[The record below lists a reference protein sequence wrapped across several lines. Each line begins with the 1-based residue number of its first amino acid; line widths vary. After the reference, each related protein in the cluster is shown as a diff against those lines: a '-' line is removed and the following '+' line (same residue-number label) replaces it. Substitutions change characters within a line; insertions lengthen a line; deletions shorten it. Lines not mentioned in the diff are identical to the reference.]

1 MSETTAP
8 VEVLDV
14 PATEQEATG
23 KELVAVMRDRAR
35 TYGMLARI
43 FRVEVDDDLVA
54 QMRGMKFPTAT
65 GNEHVDKGYRLL
77 FNYLST
83 VWEDTKL
90 DLARDYMRTFIGHG
104 VNGHSAAYPFESVHT
119 SEKRLLMQEAR
130 DEVLAI
136 YRANNLKKDESWRDC
151 EDHIAVELEF
161 MQVMAKRTA
170 DALLA
175 GREDEAVEE
184 LRTQRAFVRDHL
196 ANWVPIFV
204 HDIMQWSETDFY
216 RGAGE
221 LLLGFVQVEG
231 ETLDDLLTS
240 EA

>member
-1 MSETTAP
+1 
-8 VEVLDV
+8 
-14 PATEQEATG
+14 
-23 KELVAVMRDRAR
+23 
-35 TYGMLARI
+35 
-43 FRVEVDDDLVA
+43 
-54 QMRGMKFPTAT
+54 
-65 GNEHVDKGYRLL
+65 
-77 FNYLST
+77 
-83 VWEDTKL
+83 
-90 DLARDYMRTFIGHG
+90 MRTFSGHG
-104 VNGHSAAYPFESVHT
+104 VNGHSAAYPCESVHT

-231 ETLDDLLTS
+231 ETLDDLLAN

>member
-43 FRVEVDDDLVA
+43 FRVEADDDLVT

-83 VWEDTKL
+83 VWEDTRL

-231 ETLDDLLTS
+231 ETLDDLLTN

>member
-1 MSETTAP
+1 
-8 VEVLDV
+8 
-14 PATEQEATG
+14 
-23 KELVAVMRDRAR
+23 
-35 TYGMLARI
+35 
-43 FRVEVDDDLVA
+43 
-54 QMRGMKFPTAT
+54 
-65 GNEHVDKGYRLL
+65 
-77 FNYLST
+77 
-83 VWEDTKL
+83 
-90 DLARDYMRTFIGHG
+90 
-104 VNGHSAAYPFESVHT
+104 
-119 SEKRLLMQEAR
+119 MQEAR

-231 ETLDDLLTS
+231 ETLDDLLAN

>member
-43 FRVEVDDDLVA
+43 FRVEADDGLVA

-83 VWEDTKL
+83 VWEDTRL
-90 DLARDYMRTFIGHG
+90 DLARDYMRTFIGHC
-104 VNGHSAAYPFESVHT
+104 VNGHSAAYPF
-119 SEKRLLMQEAR
+119 
-130 DEVLAI
+130 
-136 YRANNLKKDESWRDC
+136 
-151 EDHIAVELEF
+151 
-161 MQVMAKRTA
+161 
-170 DALLA
+170 
-175 GREDEAVEE
+175 
-184 LRTQRAFVRDHL
+184 
-196 ANWVPIFV
+196 
-204 HDIMQWSETDFY
+204 
-216 RGAGE
+216 
-221 LLLGFVQVEG
+221 
-231 ETLDDLLTS
+231 
-240 EA
+240 

>member
-43 FRVEVDDDLVA
+43 FRVEADDDLVT

-83 VWEDTKL
+83 VWEDTRL